1 MYALKK
7 LVIALALAGM
17 STAVLA
23 APAGE
28 AQVKAAAEGAI
39 AKIEEAVNLVST
51 DASNKEG
58 IINAINDAR
67 QLQKEFRYEGTE
79 RMRQKANDKLRV
91 SREAFESGDTK
102 AAEEKLKE
110 ALANFVEMK
119 AIYDASHK

>member
-1 MYALKK
+1 MHALKK

>member
-7 LVIALALAGM
+7 LVIALALAGL
-17 STAVLA
+17 SSAVLA

-39 AKIEEAVNLVST
+39 AKIEEAVSLVSK

-58 IINAINDAR
+58 IVNAINDAR

-79 RMRQKANDKLRV
+79 RMRQKANDKLRI
-91 SREAFESGDTK
+91 SREAFESGDSK
-102 AAEEKLKE
+102 AGEEKLKE

-119 AIYDASHK
+119 AIYDANHK

>member
-7 LVIALALAGM
+7 LVIALALAGL
-17 STAVLA
+17 SSAVLA

-39 AKIEEAVNLVST
+39 AKIEEAVSLVSK

-58 IINAINDAR
+58 IVNAINDAR

-79 RMRQKANDKLRV
+79 RMRQKANDKLRI
-91 SREAFESGDTK
+91 SREAFESGDSK
-102 AAEEKLKE
+102 VGEEKLKE

-119 AIYDASHK
+119 AIYDANHK